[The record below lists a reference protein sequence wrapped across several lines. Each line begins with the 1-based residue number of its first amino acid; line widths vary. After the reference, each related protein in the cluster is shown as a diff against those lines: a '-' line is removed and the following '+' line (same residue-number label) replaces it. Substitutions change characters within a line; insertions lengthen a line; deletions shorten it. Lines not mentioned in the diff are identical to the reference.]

1 MASLLGMTID
11 SLALGVCAIWAVA
24 MALMDLQSYR
34 ISNRSLLFGLF
45 VIWPC
50 LYLIGQ
56 GFQLTVSVLVF
67 SLVIFLVGL
76 ASLIGMGDVKLL
88 LFLGPWLNY
97 DNIRIPLILLIVLS
111 WLQLSAELV
120 RQRSFP
126 QQIAFAP
133 AILVAAALNMAT

>member
-1 MASLLGMTID
+1 MASLPGMTID
-11 SLALGVCAIWAVA
+11 SLALVVCAIWGVA
-24 MALMDLQSYR
+24 IALMDLHSYR
-34 ISNRSLLFGLF
+34 ISNRSLLLGLL

-56 GFQLTVSVLVF
+56 GFELTVSVLIF
-67 SLVIFLVGL
+67 SLVISLVGL

-88 LFLGPWLNY
+88 LFLGPWLHY

-126 QQIAFAP
+126 QRIAFAP